1 MKLMTRI
8 AFAALLTTGFSL
20 TAQAT
25 DVQAAPAPAQDPI
38 VQHLKLTSDQVAKI
52 KSLHQQLENNVQQIS
67 QQDIKDGA
75 LINVID
81 SGKWDEKAVKD
92 QLAAFSKIDQQ
103 VRYYR
108 VKYYFDVN
116 QVLTPEQRTQV
127 KKDLADALSEYV
139 IGPFRGRYYLQA
151 INENRI
157 IDIAF
162 SGETFFIPQTNLRF
176 DNNGFQFAQHL
187 IITKADDAGGFRLRR
202 G

>member
-20 TAQAT
+20 SAQAA

-81 SGKWDEKAVKD
+81 SGKWDEKGGQGSA
-92 QLAAFSKIDQQ
+92 
-103 VRYYR
+103 
-108 VKYYFDVN
+108 
-116 QVLTPEQRTQV
+116 
-127 KKDLADALSEYV
+127 
-139 IGPFRGRYYLQA
+139 GCLQ
-151 INENRI
+151 
-157 IDIAF
+157 
-162 SGETFFIPQTNLRF
+162 
-176 DNNGFQFAQHL
+176 
-187 IITKADDAGGFRLRR
+187 
-202 G
+202 

>member
-1 MKLMTRI
+1 Q
-8 AFAALLTTGFSL
+8 AA
-20 TAQAT
+20 

-127 KKDLADALSEYV
+127 KKDLADALSE
-139 IGPFRGRYYLQA
+139 
-151 INENRI
+151 
-157 IDIAF
+157 
-162 SGETFFIPQTNLRF
+162 
-176 DNNGFQFAQHL
+176 
-187 IITKADDAGGFRLRR
+187 
-202 G
+202 